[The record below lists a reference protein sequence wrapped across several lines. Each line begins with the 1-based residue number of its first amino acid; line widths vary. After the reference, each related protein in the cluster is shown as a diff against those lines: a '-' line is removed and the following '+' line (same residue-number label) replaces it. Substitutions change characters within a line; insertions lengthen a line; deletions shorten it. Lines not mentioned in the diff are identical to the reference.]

1 LHGTFSRFKK
11 KFGPQRGARKREKRK
26 GGNGKREE
34 WSSYAL
40 RGYGVTSE

>member
-1 LHGTFSRFKK
+1 LSWFKK

-34 WSSYAL
+34 WLVAGRRRKTERL
-40 RGYGVTSE
+40 RL